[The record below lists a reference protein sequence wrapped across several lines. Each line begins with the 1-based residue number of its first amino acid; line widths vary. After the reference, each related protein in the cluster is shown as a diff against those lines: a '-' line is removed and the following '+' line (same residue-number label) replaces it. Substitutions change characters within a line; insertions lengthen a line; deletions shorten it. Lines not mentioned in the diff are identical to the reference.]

1 LDELDTGSITGMV
14 VDRAG
19 SVQGNS
25 GKALGHQAHGL
36 GPLLGCTGWLTG
48 PCKIEREGGPKTHR
62 SKNRSL

>member
-48 PCKIEREGGPKTHR
+48 PCKIEREGGG
-62 SKNRSL
+62 